1 LEPLGDLLEFQ
12 LDTIMRK
19 LLISLLLAAALPA
32 LAQTP
37 PRLEPLPAPPPPP
50 PGMTDEDGP
59 RVNIPVQR
67 EDKVEEVRQN
77 GRVVMMKVTP
87 PNGLPYYLVDTTG
100 NGNWMRREGLD
111 PGISVPMWT
120 IKTFD

>member
-1 LEPLGDLLEFQ
+1 
-12 LDTIMRK
+12 MRK
-19 LLISLLLAAALPA
+19 LLLTLLLAAALPA

-50 PGMTDEDGP
+50 PGMTDDDGP

-67 EDKVEEVRQN
+67 EDRVEETRQN
-77 GRVVMMKVTP
+77 GRVVMLKVTP
-87 PNGLPYYLVDTTG
+87 PGGTPYYLVDTTG
-100 NGNWMRREGLD
+100 NGSWSRRDSLD
-111 PGISVPMWT
+111 PGLSVPMWT

>member
-1 LEPLGDLLEFQ
+1 
-12 LDTIMRK
+12 MRK
-19 LLISLLLAAALPA
+19 LLLSLLLAAALPA
-32 LAQTP
+32 VAQTP

-67 EDKVEEVRQN
+67 EDRVEEVRQN
-77 GRVVMMKVTP
+77 GRVVMIKVTP
-87 PNGLPYYLVDTTG
+87 PNGTPYYLVDTSG
-100 NGNWMRREGLD
+100 NGTWMRRDGLD
-111 PGISVPMWT
+111 TGLSVPMWT